1 MGIYVFIIVNV
12 HYSRRSLNI
21 ASSDIPATSAT
32 NIYLG
37 TSSTV
42 DVFKNTF
49 LNNTSLDVSVNS
61 DTTDLDIQTDDIS
74 NSFNFLRR
82 STITSF
88 FASNMVDMPVC
99 FKKSKSLYSKTFELP
114 LLKFTN
120 MLMRAGKR
128 GQTVKHV
135 TLSFTQCF
143 HQIIRLSNS
152 NAFVT
157 WHTLLSSLKNVGMD
171 STTTS
176 SDVIVTN
183 NLLLE
188 THYLTSGDDVEEES
202 VSYIKTLLFD
212 KLSKYTPLFGFYIRR
227 VDKSIRKN
235 SRGKSGK
242 YTMIWKYVPVYKRL
256 YMTTR
261 WLLKDLR
268 FQKLKTFPERLIK
281 TLETFLLTPHLSFV
295 CKLRKF
301 THFFVFQNFKNT
313 LLRSLRST
321 S

>member
-1 MGIYVFIIVNV
+1 MKIYVFIIVNAN
-12 HYSRRSLNI
+12 YSRRSLNI
-21 ASSDIPATSAT
+21 ASSDIPTTSAT

-37 TSSTV
+37 TNSTV

-157 WHTLLSSLKNVGMD
+157 
-171 STTTS
+171 
-176 SDVIVTN
+176 
-183 NLLLE
+183 
-188 THYLTSGDDVEEES
+188 
-202 VSYIKTLLFD
+202 
-212 KLSKYTPLFGFYIRR
+212 
-227 VDKSIRKN
+227 
-235 SRGKSGK
+235 
-242 YTMIWKYVPVYKRL
+242 
-256 YMTTR
+256 
-261 WLLKDLR
+261 
-268 FQKLKTFPERLIK
+268 
-281 TLETFLLTPHLSFV
+281 
-295 CKLRKF
+295 
-301 THFFVFQNFKNT
+301 
-313 LLRSLRST
+313 
-321 S
+321 

>member
-1 MGIYVFIIVNV
+1 M

-21 ASSDIPATSAT
+21 ASSDIPTTSAT
-32 NIYLG
+32 NIYLS

-49 LNNTSLDVSVNS
+49 LSNTSLDVSVNFDS
-61 DTTDLDIQTDDIS
+61 TDLDIQTDDIS

-157 WHTLLSSLKNVGMD
+157 WHALLSSLKNVGTD
-171 STTTS
+171 NTTTS
-176 SDVIVTN
+176 SDVIVTHD
-183 NLLLE
+183 LLLE
-188 THYLTSGDDVEEES
+188 THYLTNGDDVEEES

>member
-1 MGIYVFIIVNV
+1 MRIYVFIIVNV
-12 HYSRRSLNI
+12 HYSRRSLNVS
-21 ASSDIPATSAT
+21 SSDIPTTSAT

-49 LNNTSLDVSVNS
+49 LSNTSLDVSVNS

-157 WHTLLSSLKNVGMD
+157 
-171 STTTS
+171 
-176 SDVIVTN
+176 
-183 NLLLE
+183 
-188 THYLTSGDDVEEES
+188 
-202 VSYIKTLLFD
+202 
-212 KLSKYTPLFGFYIRR
+212 
-227 VDKSIRKN
+227 
-235 SRGKSGK
+235 
-242 YTMIWKYVPVYKRL
+242 
-256 YMTTR
+256 
-261 WLLKDLR
+261 
-268 FQKLKTFPERLIK
+268 
-281 TLETFLLTPHLSFV
+281 
-295 CKLRKF
+295 
-301 THFFVFQNFKNT
+301 
-313 LLRSLRST
+313 
-321 S
+321 

>member
-1 MGIYVFIIVNV
+1 MRIYVFIIVNV
-12 HYSRRSLNI
+12 HYSRRSLNV
-21 ASSDIPATSAT
+21 ASSDIPTTSAT

-49 LNNTSLDVSVNS
+49 LSNTSLDVSVNS

-157 WHTLLSSLKNVGMD
+157 WHALLSSLKNVGID
-171 STTTS
+171 STTTPL
-176 SDVIVTN
+176 DVIVTN
-183 NLLLE
+183 DLLLE

>member
-1 MGIYVFIIVNV
+1 
-12 HYSRRSLNI
+12 
-21 ASSDIPATSAT
+21 
-32 NIYLG
+32 
-37 TSSTV
+37 
-42 DVFKNTF
+42 
-49 LNNTSLDVSVNS
+49 
-61 DTTDLDIQTDDIS
+61 
-74 NSFNFLRR
+74 
-82 STITSF
+82 
-88 FASNMVDMPVC
+88 MPVC

-157 WHTLLSSLKNVGMD
+157 WHALLSSLKNVGTD
-171 STTTS
+171 NTTAS
-176 SDVIVTN
+176 SDVIVTHD
-183 NLLLE
+183 LLLE
-188 THYLTSGDDVEEES
+188 THYLTNGDDVEEES

>member
-1 MGIYVFIIVNV
+1 MFIMLNVNF
-12 HYSRRSLNI
+12 SRRSLDEVRI
-21 ASSDIPATSAT
+21 EHSPHAST
-32 NIYLG
+32 NIYLN
-37 TSSTV
+37 SSEDTNILT
-42 DVFKNTF
+42 KTF
-49 LNNTSLDVSVNS
+49 LNQSLLNNNS
-61 DTTDLDIQTDDIS
+61 LNDLTELDIQTDDIS
-74 NSFNFLRR
+74 NAFNFLRR

-135 TLSFTQCF
+135 TISFTQCF

-152 NAFVT
+152 NAFVL
-157 WHTLLSSLKNVGMD
+157 WQSLLSSLKTVGTNNALLSEGGD
-171 STTTS
+171 
-176 SDVIVTN
+176 VTN
-183 NLLLE
+183 ESLLQTNYLNHSDE
-188 THYLTSGDDVEEES
+188 TEDDTD
-202 VSYIKTLLFD
+202 SYIKTLLFD

-313 LLRSLRST
+313 LLRTLRST